1 MITTDVG
8 NDYSALG
15 LAGAPKADTSKEL
28 GAEDFLKLMLTQ
40 FQNQDPLKP
49 LDNGDFIGQLAQFG
63 TVTGLTQLRQ
73 DFGSLAGSLVSNQAL
88 QASSL
93 LGRDVLVNQPVAAL
107 ADGGSVSGAVELA
120 SVRLTQTTQACPEP
134 KQRTLSLGLL
144 KLAGVSYEGTRLQSR
159 PVTTSLASGTISTN
173 LTATLEHGTHLQ
185 LSDLTIKSVPVE
197 KVLVDF
203 LCEGYAVTGPLDL
216 TGALSTNTANLMNTL
231 NGSGHLRIGQ
241 GKVVGPQALALVAVV
256 TRVAGVASSVLAADV
271 PSSLT
276 SSPVDFESITGN
288 YQITNGVL
296 STKDLL
302 YTTKALKVGVAGDY
316 GLVTGKMN
324 LDMRVDH
331 GRGEVRAKVTGN
343 ASSPSVRVDP
353 ASIAGQVDREK
364 VESGVQ
370 ELLKRFRR

>member
-120 SVRLTQTTQACPEP
+120 SPAEFVRVQVVNAGGDVV
-134 KQRTLSLGLL
+134 RTLDLGAQPAG
-144 KLAGVSYEGTRLQSR
+144 LARFAWDGRT
-159 PVTTSLASGTISTN
+159 ASGAAAPAGAYQFVAQST
-173 LTATLEHGTHLQ
+173 AAGGTQSAAQVLV
-185 LSDLTIKSVPVE
+185 SAPVE
-197 KVLVDF
+197 S
-203 LCEGYAVTGPLDL
+203 VTIGGQQGGLML
-216 TGALSTNTANLMNTL
+216 TL
-231 NGSGHLRIGQ
+231 Q
-241 GKVVGPQALALVAVV
+241 GL
-256 TRVAGVASSVLAADV
+256 
-271 PSSLT
+271 
-276 SSPVDFESITGN
+276 
-288 YQITNGVL
+288 
-296 STKDLL
+296 
-302 YTTKALKVGVAGDY
+302 
-316 GLVTGKMN
+316 
-324 LDMRVDH
+324 
-331 GRGEVRAKVTGN
+331 GEVPFSA
-343 ASSPSVRVDP
+343 VRQ
-353 ASIAGQVDREK
+353 IG
-364 VESGVQ
+364 
-370 ELLKRFRR
+370 